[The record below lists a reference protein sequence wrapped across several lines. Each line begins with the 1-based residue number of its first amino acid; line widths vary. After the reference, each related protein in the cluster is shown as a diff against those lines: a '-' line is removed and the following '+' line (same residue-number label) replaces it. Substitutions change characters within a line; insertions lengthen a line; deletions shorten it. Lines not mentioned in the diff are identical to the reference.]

1 MSEKKDK
8 TELTDDQLTGVT
20 GGTGEMDDTCD
31 DFRQH
36 FIGFGEGGQNIAD
49 TYDRLDNE
57 HIGGVPVLSHASQ
70 TSPAGLQPS
79 LGNGLAPSPAPE
91 PGPHLP

>member
-20 GGTGEMDDTCD
+20 GGTGTTDDTYD

-36 FIGFGEGGQNIAD
+36 TIDTGEGDQRNED
-49 TYDRLDNE
+49 CYDQLDNE